1 MERDRL
7 ANTPEDIVREARE
20 RLRLSSDAESVNR
33 TEAITALNFRNGD
46 QWPVDVKRDRDT
58 DARPCLTINL
68 TDAVVR
74 RVENACRE
82 NRPRIK
88 IDPVGDGADVETAKK
103 LNGLTRHV
111 EIVSSADYAY
121 DCAVSSAISGGWGW
135 LSVTNDY
142 VSYDSFDQDLLIVPH
157 RNPFKIYADPASELP
172 DGSDLRW
179 LIESEMMPRTDYRDL
194 YGHLDPGGWNFVGQG
209 DDISDWSNKEQIRVA
224 KYWRIESKPDT
235 LLQLSDGRTMLKS
248 AMPDAEAL
256 RHAGLMIT
264 RERSTTR
271 KVVRCFLMSAF
282 RVLSEWDWP
291 GKWIPYVPVYGRELD
306 INGKIRRK
314 GMVKD
319 LMDPGRMYNYS
330 ETSKTEVYA
339 LQPKAP
345 WLVAEG
351 QTDGH
356 EPAWR
361 DANRKPITALP
372 YKPVRLE
379 DGTYAPPPM
388 RQEPPPLAQGFQE
401 WSQSN
406 QSNFL
411 FVAGMPHDPDADKK
425 GEVVSGVAIKRRQ
438 GLADV
443 SHFDFYDNLTR
454 SLRQL
459 GRVLVDL
466 YPHFYPPGRV
476 QRIVRE
482 DGQSEMIEIPQHVG
496 RYDVT
501 VDTGPSYQTKREET
515 AEALLELVTGAGK
528 IGEMIAVSAADKV
541 LRQFDFPDADG
552 VADRVMSL
560 IPAAQAEK
568 NLQGAT
574 TEQLRSLVAGLQQHN
589 QELTQQLQAAGIEI
603 KFKHGIEAMRQKGED
618 RRLQFKEHA
627 ETERTAMELGVKRED
642 VLTKAHTAIHD
653 THVKATT
660 AMNVAEIN
668 VAGKM
673 LDSHLDRAHER
684 EMGERELQHAEKIS
698 DADRASSEK
707 IASMKPAPKP
717 GE

>member
-1 MERDRL
+1 
-7 ANTPEDIVREARE
+7 
-20 RLRLSSDAESVNR
+20 
-33 TEAITALNFRNGD
+33 
-46 QWPVDVKRDRDT
+46 
-58 DARPCLTINL
+58 
-68 TDAVVR
+68 
-74 RVENACRE
+74 
-82 NRPRIK
+82 
-88 IDPVGDGADVETAKK
+88 
-103 LNGLTRHV
+103 
-111 EIVSSADYAY
+111 
-121 DCAVSSAISGGWGW
+121 
-135 LSVTNDY
+135 
-142 VSYDSFDQDLLIVPH
+142 
-157 RNPFKIYADPASELP
+157 
-172 DGSDLRW
+172 
-179 LIESEMMPRTDYRDL
+179 
-194 YGHLDPGGWNFVGQG
+194 
-209 DDISDWSNKEQIRVA
+209 
-224 KYWRIESKPDT
+224 
-235 LLQLSDGRTMLKS
+235 
-248 AMPDAEAL
+248 
-256 RHAGLMIT
+256 
-264 RERSTTR
+264 
-271 KVVRCFLMSAF
+271 
-282 RVLSEWDWP
+282 
-291 GKWIPYVPVYGRELD
+291 
-306 INGKIRRK
+306 
-314 GMVKD
+314 
-319 LMDPGRMYNYS
+319 
-330 ETSKTEVYA
+330 
-339 LQPKAP
+339 
-345 WLVAEG
+345 
-351 QTDGH
+351 
-356 EPAWR
+356 
-361 DANRKPITALP
+361 
-372 YKPVRLE
+372 
-379 DGTYAPPPM
+379 
-388 RQEPPPLAQGFQE
+388 
-401 WSQSN
+401 
-406 QSNFL
+406 
-411 FVAGMPHDPDADKK
+411 
-425 GEVVSGVAIKRRQ
+425 
-438 GLADV
+438 
-443 SHFDFYDNLTR
+443 
-454 SLRQL
+454 
-459 GRVLVDL
+459 
-466 YPHFYPPGRV
+466 
-476 QRIVRE
+476 
-482 DGQSEMIEIPQHVG
+482 MIEIPPHVG